1 MKLKIGDQL
10 IGKKQRQRLNE
21 DITSSE
27 VRLISEDGEQLGVVS
42 IEVALE
48 KAREVGLDLIEV
60 GPNTKP
66 PVCKILDYGKLKYEE
81 KKKQQL
87 SKKKQHVIKVKEIR
101 LRPRIDDHDLMTKLN
116 QGRKF
121 LQDGAKLKVTLMFR
135 GREMARVDL
144 GKLVMEKVLEEL
156 SDVAEVEKD
165 IPLEGRRMSMILNA
179 KQECQMPKMKTRRG
193 AAKRFK
199 VTGSGRI
206 KRNKANHR
214 HMLIRRSNKA
224 KRKMRQSGIVSSAD
238 RKLVK
243 AMLGI

>member
-1 MKLKIGDQL
+1 M
-10 IGKKQRQRLNE
+10 NE

-116 QGRKF
+116 HGRKF
-121 LQDGAKLKVTLMFR
+121 LQDGSKLKVTLMFR

-144 GKLVMEKVLEEL
+144 GKIVMEKVLEEL

-179 KQECQMPKMKTRRG
+179 K
-193 AAKRFK
+193 
-199 VTGSGRI
+199 
-206 KRNKANHR
+206 
-214 HMLIRRSNKA
+214 
-224 KRKMRQSGIVSSAD
+224 
-238 RKLVK
+238 
-243 AMLGI
+243 

>member
-1 MKLKIGDQL
+1 M
-10 IGKKQRQRLNE
+10 
-21 DITSSE
+21 
-27 VRLISEDGEQLGVVS
+27 ISEDGEQLGVVS

-60 GPNTKP
+60 GPNSKP

-116 QGRKF
+116 HGRKF
-121 LQDGAKLKVTLMFR
+121 LQDGSKLKVTLMFR

-144 GKLVMEKVLEEL
+144 GKIVMEKVLEEL

-179 KQECQMPKMKTRRG
+179 K
-193 AAKRFK
+193 
-199 VTGSGRI
+199 
-206 KRNKANHR
+206 
-214 HMLIRRSNKA
+214 
-224 KRKMRQSGIVSSAD
+224 
-238 RKLVK
+238 
-243 AMLGI
+243 

>member
-48 KAREVGLDLIEV
+48 KAIEAGLDLIEV

-116 QGRKF
+116 HVRKF
-121 LQDGAKLKVTLMFR
+121 LHDGAKLKVTLMFR

>member
-1 MKLKIGDQL
+1 M
-10 IGKKQRQRLNE
+10 
-21 DITSSE
+21 
-27 VRLISEDGEQLGVVS
+27 ISEDGEQLGVVS

-116 QGRKF
+116 HGRKF
-121 LQDGAKLKVTLMFR
+121 LQEGSKLKVTLMFR

-144 GKLVMEKVLEEL
+144 GKIVMEKVLEEL

-179 KQECQMPKMKTRRG
+179 K
-193 AAKRFK
+193 
-199 VTGSGRI
+199 
-206 KRNKANHR
+206 
-214 HMLIRRSNKA
+214 
-224 KRKMRQSGIVSSAD
+224 
-238 RKLVK
+238 
-243 AMLGI
+243 

>member
-1 MKLKIGDQL
+1 
-10 IGKKQRQRLNE
+10 
-21 DITSSE
+21 
-27 VRLISEDGEQLGVVS
+27 LISEDGEQLGVVS

-121 LQDGAKLKVTLMFR
+121 LLDGAKLKVTLMFR

-179 KQECQMPKMKTRRG
+179 K
-193 AAKRFK
+193 
-199 VTGSGRI
+199 
-206 KRNKANHR
+206 
-214 HMLIRRSNKA
+214 
-224 KRKMRQSGIVSSAD
+224 
-238 RKLVK
+238 
-243 AMLGI
+243 

>member
-1 MKLKIGDQL
+1 M
-10 IGKKQRQRLNE
+10 
-21 DITSSE
+21 
-27 VRLISEDGEQLGVVS
+27 ISEDGEQLGVVS

-116 QGRKF
+116 HGRKF
-121 LQDGAKLKVTLMFR
+121 LQDGAKLKVKLMFR

-179 KQECQMPKMKTRRG
+179 K
-193 AAKRFK
+193 
-199 VTGSGRI
+199 
-206 KRNKANHR
+206 
-214 HMLIRRSNKA
+214 
-224 KRKMRQSGIVSSAD
+224 
-238 RKLVK
+238 
-243 AMLGI
+243 